1 MEQSERQDLIRQ
13 YAQGYDL
20 IAEALAGASDADL
33 DRKPADGS
41 WTARRVVHH
50 MADSEMTSA
59 LRVRRLIAEE
69 SPQIVGYPEEV
80 WAERVYY
87 DDRPIAPS
95 LEAFR
100 AARASTVPI
109 LERMTDAEW
118 VREGTHSELGR
129 YTPEV
134 WLQVY
139 VNHAK
144 EHAEQI
150 RRSMRG

>member
-1 MEQSERQDLIRQ
+1 MDKSVRQDLIRQ
-13 YAQGYDL
+13 YARGYDV
-20 IAEALAGASDADL
+20 IVEALEGASDADL
-33 DRKPADGS
+33 DRRPADGS
-41 WTARRVVHH
+41 WTARQVVHH
-50 MADSEMTSA
+50 MADSEMTSG

-69 SPQIVGYPEEV
+69 SPEIAGYPEEV

-87 DDRPIAPS
+87 DRPIAPS

-118 VREGTHSELGR
+118 RREGTHSELGR
-129 YTPEV
+129 YTPEI

-139 VNHAK
+139 VDHAK
-144 EHAEQI
+144 DHAAQI
-150 RRSMRG
+150 RRSIGA